1 MKRENAPIV
10 LQTHLTAQEHEKLK
24 MMFFSRVYSSS
35 YKSGHRRGVATLI
48 SQQIPFELVS
58 KITDKEGRYMV
69 VSGKIFD
76 INITTPSLEVIFLF
90 PEMYLI

>member
-1 MKRENAPIV
+1 M
-10 LQTHLTAQEHEKLK
+10 
-24 MMFFSRVYSSS
+24 
-35 YKSGHRRGVATLI
+35 I

-76 INITTPSLEVIFLF
+76 INITICNVYALTGSDFSFYRNVFDLMIWCAGVVIFWRRF
-90 PEMYLI
+90 EYSSSSKTGLI